1 MSPIHPAV
9 SRIPKN
15 ESGSRFIANPNTIGK
30 IPVGKTEAL
39 TLSSFALL

>member
-9 SRIPKN
+9 SRIPKMRVA
-15 ESGSRFIANPNTIGK
+15 RFIANPNTIGK